1 MGTGK
6 EQKIQIQNSSGLS
19 EDEINRMV
27 KDAEANAESD
37 KKKREEVDARNEAD
51 SLVYQT
57 EKALKDYG
65 DKVSAADKSKV
76 EDAVKELKD
85 ALSGQ
90 DIATIKAK
98 TENLK
103 QASYKIAEE
112 MYKAQNAAG
121 AAGASAGAGAGPEA
135 GSEGAGSSDN
145 SKFDKGTAD
154 DVQYE
159 VHDDK

>member
-1 MGTGK
+1 
-6 EQKIQIQNSSGLS
+6 
-19 EDEINRMV
+19 INRMV

-65 DKVSAADKSKV
+65 DKVSASDKGKV

-85 ALSGQ
+85 ALSGS
-90 DIATIKAK
+90 DIAAIKAK

-121 AAGASAGAGAGPEA
+121 AANAGAGAGPDA
-135 GSEGAGSSDN
+135 GANAGENAGSSDN